1 MLDLGVVVKGIHG
14 HVFAYAALFVAAMGH
29 HRGQRQVIVDPHCTK
44 LQHPAG
50 AHGLEDVGSPDRG
63 GQAVDHIVSFS
74 QHFLFGAEAGDD
86 DDRAKD
92 LVLHNLSIVAIL
104 RNDGWFKEEAFLQPW
119 DSGSLATCHDVCA
132 IAQGT
137 LNKALDGGTL
147 GGRDQ
152 WTHIGAFVCRIADT
166 NLLDFAEERLQEFVI
181 DLILHVDASCGGAV
195 LAAVDEAPDKCSI
208 GGSFDICII
217 VDDKWSFAAQFKVYM
232 LDGFSARAH
241 DVLATLG
248 AAGDREIG

>member
-1 MLDLGVVVKGIHG
+1 MV
-14 HVFAYAALFVAAMGH
+14 
-29 HRGQRQVIVDPHCTK
+29 R
-44 LQHPAG
+44 
-50 AHGLEDVGSPDRG
+50 
-63 GQAVDHIVSFS
+63 FS
-74 QHFLFGAEAGDD
+74 KQFLFGAEAGDG

-92 LVLHNLSIVAIL
+92 LVLQNLSIVAVL
-104 RNDGWFKEEAFLQPW
+104 RNDGWFKEKAFLQPW

-181 DLILHVDASCGGAV
+181 DLILHVDANCGGAG
-195 LAAVDEAPDKCSI
+195 LPGTDAAAHN
-208 GGSFDICII
+208 GSHRRR
-217 VDDKWSFAAQFKVYM
+217 
-232 LDGFSARAH
+232 L
-241 DVLATLG
+241 
-248 AAGDREIG
+248 